1 MKTVSIFTLI
11 VGLFLTISCSKE
23 NITEKDLINSWHLIE
38 VLNDPGDGSGTFQKV
53 ESDAIIQFFDDNTV
67 SYSNSFCSGENASN
81 SATYST
87 LENKIYPDCDSG
99 LSFSYKIQDNRL
111 IIYYN
116 CIEGCAEK
124 FELIN

>member
-23 NITEKDLINSWHLIE
+23 NVTEKDLINSWHLIE
-38 VLNDPGDGSGTFQKV
+38 VLNDPGDASGIFQKV

-87 LENKIYPDCDSG
+87 VDNKIYPDCNLG

-124 FELIN
+124 FELIK